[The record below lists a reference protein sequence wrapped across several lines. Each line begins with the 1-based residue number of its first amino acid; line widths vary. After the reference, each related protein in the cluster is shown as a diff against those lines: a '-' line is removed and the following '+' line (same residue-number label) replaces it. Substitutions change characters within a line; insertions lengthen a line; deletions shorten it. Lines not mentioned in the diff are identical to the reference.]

1 MGNSTVTRILSKD
14 KESISHKCKE
24 TYRYS
29 ELILSGE
36 QKFKELIDN
45 LTNSHE
51 DSNIRRI
58 IEDHKQSKMNQ
69 AYDYEEARQIYDS
82 VDNLKG
88 EFGVP
93 FALSWKIAD

>member
-14 KESISHKCKE
+14 KESISHKCDD

-36 QKFKELIDN
+36 QKFKELIEK
-45 LTNSHE
+45 LTSSHE

-58 IEDHKQSKMNQ
+58 IEDHKQSKLNQ
-69 AYDYEEARQIYDS
+69 AYDFEEARQIYDRI
-82 VDNLKG
+82 DYLKG
-88 EFGVP
+88 KF
-93 FALSWKIAD
+93 FA